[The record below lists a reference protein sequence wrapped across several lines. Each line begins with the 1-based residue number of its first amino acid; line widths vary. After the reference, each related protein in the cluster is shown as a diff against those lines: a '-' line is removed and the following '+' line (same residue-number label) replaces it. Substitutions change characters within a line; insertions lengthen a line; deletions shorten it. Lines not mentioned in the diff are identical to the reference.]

1 MNQSQSQA
9 VNTPHSESPSKTND
23 SIKSV
28 LEATHIDKSFQI
40 DETRIEVLKD
50 ISLSVQ
56 SGEFVAIMGKSG
68 SGKSTLLSLLAGLD
82 QPTAGQIKLN
92 GDDLT
97 HMSEE
102 QLALKRQ
109 SDIGFVFQSFHLIPT
124 LSVRENIEF
133 PLSIA
138 RKQNPEKVKDL
149 LEAVELSHRAGSFP
163 HQLSGGEKQR
173 TAIAR
178 ALVANP
184 KILFAD
190 EPTGNLDEK
199 NADQVMQLLLNLQQA
214 FNTALVIVT
223 HDPGL
228 AKLADRTI
236 TIVDGQLV

>member
-1 MNQSQSQA
+1 MNTSTSATKISDSQ
-9 VNTPHSESPSKTND
+9 VPH
-23 SIKSV
+23 V
-28 LEATHIDKSFQI
+28 LEAKHLFKSFHLEQ
-40 DETRIEVLKD
+40 TQIEVLKD
-50 ISLSVQ
+50 ISLTVRP
-56 SGEFVAIMGKSG
+56 GEFVVIMGKSG

-82 QPTAGQIKLN
+82 QPSAGQIKLN

-133 PLSIA
+133 PLNIA
-138 RKQNPEKVKDL
+138 RQKDPEKVAEL
-149 LEAVELSHRAGSFP
+149 LDAVELNHRANSFP

-184 KILFAD
+184 QILFAD

-214 FNTALVIVT
+214 LGTALVIVT
-223 HDPGL
+223 HDPNL

>member
-1 MNQSQSQA
+1 MTEN
-9 VNTPHSESPSKTND
+9 
-23 SIKSV
+23 V
-28 LEATHIDKSFQI
+28 LTADDISKSFPL
-40 DETRIEVLKD
+40 DNTEIEVLKN
-50 ISLSVQ
+50 INLHVAQ
-56 SGEFVAIMGKSG
+56 GEFVAIMGKSG
-68 SGKSTLLSLLAGLD
+68 SGKSTLLSILAGLD
-82 QPTAGQIKLN
+82 HPTRGKVVLN

-102 QLALKRQ
+102 DLALKRQ

-138 RKQNPEKVKDL
+138 RQQNDERVSEL
-149 LEAVELSHRAGSFP
+149 IEAVELTHRENSFP

-173 TAIAR
+173 TALAR

-190 EPTGNLDEK
+190 EPTGNLDGK
-199 NADQVMQLLLNLQQA
+199 NADQVLSLLLNLQQA
-214 FNTALVIVT
+214 FNTALVVVT

-228 AKLADRTI
+228 AEKADRTI
-236 TIVDGQLV
+236 TIVDGRLV

>member
-1 MNQSQSQA
+1 MKSAQA
-9 VNTPHSESPSKTND
+9 PTQIETN
-23 SIKSV
+23 SATIKNV
-28 LEATHIDKSFQI
+28 LQATHIFKSFQL
-40 DETRIEVLKD
+40 ENTRIEVLKD

-82 QPTAGQIKLN
+82 QPTEGQIKLN

-97 HMSEE
+97 HMTEE
-102 QLALKRQ
+102 QLAMKRQ

-138 RKQNPEKVKDL
+138 RQYNPEKVTDL
-149 LEAVELSHRAGSFP
+149 LEAVELSHRANSFP

>member
-1 MNQSQSQA
+1 MNQ
-9 VNTPHSESPSKTND
+9 T
-23 SIKSV
+23 V
-28 LEATHIDKSFQI
+28 LEAKQIHKSFELENDQI
-40 DETRIEVLKD
+40 DVLRD
-50 ISLSVQ
+50 INLDVN

-82 QPTAGQIKLN
+82 HPSSGQITLN
-92 GDDLT
+92 GEDITDF
-97 HMSEE
+97 SEE

-124 LSVRENIEF
+124 LSVKENIEF

-138 RKQNPEKVKDL
+138 RKPNDERVEEL
-149 LEAVELSHRAGSFP
+149 LAAVELQHRANSFP

-178 ALVANP
+178 ALVAQP

-199 NADQVMQLLLNLQQA
+199 NAEQVMQLLLDLQQA
-214 FNTALVIVT
+214 FNTALVVVT

-228 AKLADRTI
+228 AKLANRTI
-236 TIVDGQLV
+236 HIVDGQIQ

>member
-1 MNQSQSQA
+1 MNI
-9 VNTPHSESPSKTND
+9 NDSESIETN
-23 SIKSV
+23 V
-28 LEATHIDKSFQI
+28 LEAKQIHKSFILEQNQI
-40 DETRIEVLKD
+40 DVLKD

-82 QPTAGQIKLN
+82 QPTTGQVKLN

-97 HMSEE
+97 DMSEE

-124 LSVRENIEF
+124 LTVRENIEF

-138 RKQNPEKVKDL
+138 RQQNTKRVDEL
-149 LEAVELSHRAGSFP
+149 LNAVELTHRAMSFP

-178 ALVANP
+178 ALVAKP

-223 HDPGL
+223 HDPSL

-236 TIVDGQLV
+236 TIIDGQIQ

>member
-1 MNQSQSQA
+1 MNTEVTA
-9 VNTPHSESPSKTND
+9 NN
-23 SIKSV
+23 V
-28 LEATHIDKSFQI
+28 LEANNIYKSFQLEQ
-40 DETRIEVLKD
+40 DQIEVLKN
-50 ISLSVQ
+50 ISMSVQ

-138 RKQNPEKVKDL
+138 RVQNTAKVEEL
-149 LEAVELSHRAGSFP
+149 LTAVELTHRAMSFP

-199 NADQVMQLLLNLQQA
+199 NADQVMDLLLNLQQA

>member
-1 MNQSQSQA
+1 MNENLTETETETETVTPAANGA
-9 VNTPHSESPSKTND
+9 VLSAQNVE
-23 SIKSV
+23 
-28 LEATHIDKSFQI
+28 KSFQLDDLHI
-40 DETRIEVLKD
+40 DVLND
-50 ISLSVQ
+50 ISLQVKQ
-56 SGEFVAIMGKSG
+56 GEFVAIMGKSG

-82 QPTAGQIKLN
+82 QPTKGLITLN

-97 HMSEE
+97 QMSEE
-102 QLALKRQ
+102 ELALKRQ
-109 SDIGFVFQSFHLIPT
+109 ADIGFVFQSFHLIPT
-124 LSVRENIEF
+124 LTVQENIEF
-133 PLSIA
+133 PLTIA
-138 RKQNPEKVKDL
+138 RRSDSERVKELID
-149 LEAVELSHRAGSFP
+149 AVELTHRTGSFP

-199 NADQVMQLLLNLQQA
+199 NADQVMQLLLSLQKA

-236 TIVDGQLV
+236 TIVDGQLL

>member
-1 MNQSQSQA
+1 MTQA
-9 VNTPHSESPSKTND
+9 QQNPQT
-23 SIKSV
+23 V
-28 LEATHIDKSFQI
+28 LTASHLHKAFALDGDTIPILQ
-40 DETRIEVLKD
+40 D
-50 ISLSVQ
+50 ISLSVNT
-56 SGEFVAIMGKSG
+56 GEFVAIMGKSG

-82 QPTAGQIKLN
+82 QPTSGEVTLN

-97 HMSEE
+97 RMSEE
-102 QLALKRQ
+102 QLAVKRQ

-124 LSVRENIEF
+124 LNVTENIAF
-133 PLSIA
+133 PLNIA
-138 RKQNPEKVKDL
+138 RKSNQERVDELVN
-149 LEAVELSHRAGSFP
+149 AVELTHRKHSFP

-178 ALVANP
+178 ALVSQP

-199 NADQVMQLLLNLQQA
+199 NADQVMQLLIDLQQA

-228 AKLADRTI
+228 AAMADRTI
-236 TIVDGQLV
+236 TLVDGQLV